1 MMKYRAVFFDR
12 DGTLTAYDP
21 EKEAWR
27 DRMISSWSGH
37 PFVWTYDRMMSLF
50 RQAGEGRTPWYR
62 DVPEEQAFFRRFYRL
77 LLREEGVTVDC
88 GRRADELFDGLWCRD
103 RILYPETVEVLE
115 YFRTRGFRM
124 GVISDTS
131 PSLEYS
137 LQCVG
142 LASYFTSFTASSLVG
157 AGKPDPRIYHAA
169 LKAQGVTAEESL
181 YVDDCEEEADGA
193 RVLGFTAF
201 HLCRQ
206 DPEPHGNEKKHW
218 QLRDLRGLV
227 EYAERCEPV

>member
-1 MMKYRAVFFDR
+1 MTKYRAVFFDR

-77 LLREEGVTVDC
+77 LLREEGVTEDC

-137 LQCVG
+137 LGVILYLLHRQFSGRGREAGSPHLSRRPESSGGDGGGKPVCG
-142 LASYFTSFTASSLVG
+142 RLRRGSGRRPGAGIYRFSSLP
-157 AGKPDPRIYHAA
+157 AGS
-169 LKAQGVTAEESL
+169 GTA
-181 YVDDCEEEADGA
+181 
-193 RVLGFTAF
+193 R
-201 HLCRQ
+201 
-206 DPEPHGNEKKHW
+206 
-218 QLRDLRGLV
+218 
-227 EYAERCEPV
+227 